1 MASGTTVANLK
12 LLFGADTTGLEK
24 GAKTAKQSVKD
35 FESTVQGATGSVA
48 QMFGVDTGAIE
59 KMTSSLRGMGE
70 TLKNSANEGV
80 SSFGKMLS
88 SINAVQMGIA
98 GLGIAAATAAFKLLN
113 EEAEYF
119 KSTVAGANIE
129 MMTAAYVNT
138 YRDVLHDMNIA
149 TGEAAANAGAKLE
162 KTFKS
167 SWALIKQGMAELF
180 TGASPNL
187 ASSLVTQL
195 PKGIVAADI
204 AAQAE
209 QIAKEQYEIQR
220 KLSDETARQAKLD
233 AEIAEQKRI
242 AKDAEASTAEQAAAA
257 RRATELIHE
266 KYGGP
271 EGIVALNQRLAELAL
286 DMKNLTNDTA
296 SAVDAYNT
304 QQAKA
309 DSLVRQMNDELRSMQ
324 RIQSS
329 VNKQVAQEAAV
340 RKQAAEATAAQVRAH
355 EELMAKVSDM
365 SSFDLSTSGSLG
377 GLLPKGVTGPDGA
390 IEVKFKPVMDE
401 EGAIDLTNQLQTLA
415 EGLSAAL
422 GGLIGDLVTGGDAWG
437 NFKNAAL
444 TAFADMAIAMG
455 KIIMEAGIGIE
466 AAKLAM
472 NTLQG
477 VGAIAAGAALI
488 AIGSAVKAGLANV
501 AAGNYSAAAASPVA
515 SSGYGSAR
523 NGENGG
529 WTLREMNINVTGTM
543 KADGDQLIT
552 VINNTN
558 KRNSYTQ

>member
-12 LLFGADTTGLEK
+12 LLFGADTTDLEK

-35 FESTVQGATGSVA
+35 FESSVQGATGA
-48 QMFGVDTGAIE
+48 IANMFGVDTGAVVR
-59 KMTSSLRGMGE
+59 MRSSVRGMGE
-70 TLKNSANEGV
+70 TMKSSANEGV
-80 SSFGKMLS
+80 ASLGKMLS
-88 SINAVQMGIA
+88 SINAVQAGIA

-149 TGEAAANAGAKLE
+149 TGEAVANAGAKLE

-167 SWALIKQGMAELF
+167 SWALIKQSMSELL

-187 ASSLVTQL
+187 AASLATQL

-233 AEIAEQKRI
+233 AEIAEQKKI

-257 RRATELIHE
+257 SRAMELIHQ

-271 EGIVALNQRLAELAL
+271 EGIVALNQRLADLAL
-286 DMKNLTNDTA
+286 NMKNLTNDTA

-329 VNKQVAQEAAV
+329 VNKQVAQEATA
-340 RKQAAEATAAQVRAH
+340 RKQAAEAVAAQVKAH
-355 EELMAKVSDM
+355 EELMAKVAGVT
-365 SSFDLSTSGSLG
+365 SFDLSTSDNLA
-377 GLLPKGVTGPDGA
+377 GLLPKGITGPDGA
-390 IEVKFKPVMDE
+390 IEVKFRPVLDE
-401 EGAIDLTNQLQTLA
+401 TATLELTDQLVNLA
-415 EGLSAAL
+415 ENMSAAI
-422 GGLIGDLVTGGDAWG
+422 GGLVGDLVTGGDAWG
-437 NFKNAAL
+437 NFRTAAL
-444 TAFADMAIAMG
+444 SAFADMAISVG
-455 KIIMEAGIGIE
+455 KLAVATGVATAGIK
-466 AAKLAM
+466 AALESLNPYVAM
-472 NTLQG
+472 
-477 VGAIAAGAALI
+477 AAGAALI
-488 AIGSAVKAGLANV
+488 ALGSAVKAGLSNV
-501 AAGNYSAAAASPVA
+501 ASGNYSAASPVA
-515 SSGYGSAR
+515 TSGYSAR
-523 NGENGG
+523 SGDNGG
-529 WTLREMNINVTGTM
+529 WNMRDLSINVNGTL
-543 KADGDQLIT
+543 KADGDQLVA

-558 KRNSYTQ
+558 KRNTYTQ

>member
-12 LLFGADTTGLEK
+12 LLFGADTTALEK

-35 FESTVQGATGSVA
+35 FESSVQGATTSVA
-48 QMFGVDTGAIE
+48 QMFGVDTAAIDR
-59 KMTSSLRGMGE
+59 MTSSLRGMGE
-70 TLKNSANEGV
+70 TLKGSANEGV
-80 SSFGKMLS
+80 SSLGKMLS
-88 SINAVQMGIA
+88 SINAVQAGIA

-167 SWALIKQGMAELF
+167 TWALFKQGMAELF

-187 ASSLVTQL
+187 ASSLITQL
-195 PKGIVAADI
+195 PKGIVAGEI
-204 AAQAE
+204 ATQAE

-257 RRATELIHE
+257 SRAMELIHE
-266 KYGGP
+266 KYDGP
-271 EGIVALNQRLAELAL
+271 EGLVALNQRLAELAL

-309 DSLVRQMNDELRSMQ
+309 DSLVKQMNDELRSVQ

-329 VNKQVAQEAAV
+329 VNKQVAQEVTA
-340 RKQAAEATAAQVRAH
+340 RKQAAEAVAAQVRAH
-355 EELMAKVSDM
+355 EELMAKVAGVT
-365 SSFDLSTSGSLG
+365 SFDLSTSGSLA
-377 GLLPKGVTGPDGA
+377 GLLPKGITGPDGA
-390 IEVKFKPVMDE
+390 IEVKFRPVMDE
-401 EGAIDLTNQLQTLA
+401 EGVIDLSNQLTTLA

-444 TAFADMAIAMG
+444 TAFADMAVAMG
-455 KIIMEAGIGIE
+455 KIIMEEGIAVE

-472 NTLQG
+472 TSLQG

-501 AAGNYSAAAASPVA
+501 AAGNYSAAASPVA
-515 SSGYGSAR
+515 ASGYGTAR

>member
-12 LLFGADTTGLEK
+12 LLFGADTTALEK

-35 FESTVQGATGSVA
+35 FESSVQGATGSVA
-48 QMFGVDTGAIE
+48 QMFGVDTAAIE

-70 TLKNSANEGV
+70 TLKNSANEGTA
-80 SSFGKMLS
+80 SFGKMLS

-113 EEAEYF
+113 AEAENF
-119 KSTVAGANIE
+119 KQTVAGANIE
-129 MMTAAYVNT
+129 MMTAAYVQT
-138 YRDVLHDMNIA
+138 YSQTLHDFNVGTGKAVAEVGSELKKGLGAAWA
-149 TGEAAANAGAKLE
+149 TLKTAALN
-162 KTFKS
+162 
-167 SWALIKQGMAELF
+167 MF
-180 TGASPNL
+180 TGGSG
-187 ASSLVTQL
+187 SLVGSVVQTL
-195 PKGIVAADI
+195 PASIVAGQNATEAERIAGEIYRIQRQISDEMVRQSDLTAQIAQKRQEATDPLNSTAARQAAINEATELVKQKYEGPTGLIALQSALADAMGRMAGLAGSTAADI
-204 AAQAE
+204 DAANQ
-209 QIAKEQYEIQR
+209 QR
-220 KLSDETARQAKLD
+220 IKANDTARQEAQ
-233 AEIAEQKRI
+233 EIRTLQR
-242 AKDAEASTAEQAAAA
+242 TQA
-257 RRATELIHE
+257 TINGL
-266 KYGGP
+266 
-271 EGIVALNQRLAELAL
+271 
-286 DMKNLTNDTA
+286 
-296 SAVDAYNT
+296 
-304 QQAKA
+304 
-309 DSLVRQMNDELRSMQ
+309 
-324 RIQSS
+324 
-329 VNKQVAQEAAV
+329 VAQEAAA
-340 RKQAAEATAAQVRAH
+340 RKQVADALAAEARAH
-355 EELMAKVSDM
+355 EELLAKVAGVTSL
-365 SSFDLSTSGSLG
+365 DLSTSGSLA
-377 GLLPKGVTGPDGA
+377 GLLPKGITGPDGA

-401 EGAIDLTNQLQTLA
+401 EGAIDLTNQLANLA

-455 KIIMEAGIGIE
+455 KIIMEAGIGVE

-515 SSGYGSAR
+515 SSGYGSR
-523 NGENGG
+523 SPENGG
-529 WTLREMNINVTGTM
+529 WNMRELAINVTGTL

>member
-35 FESTVQGATGSVA
+35 FESSVQGATGSVA

-59 KMTSSLRGMGE
+59 KMTSSLKGMGE

-390 IEVKFKPVMDE
+390 IEVKFRPVMDE
-401 EGAIDLTNQLQTLA
+401 EGVIDLTNQLTTLA

-444 TAFADMAIAMG
+444 TAFADMAVAMG
-455 KIIMEAGIGIE
+455 KIIMEEGIAVE

-472 NTLQG
+472 TSLQG

-501 AAGNYSAAAASPVA
+501 AAGNYSAAASPVA
-515 SSGYGSAR
+515 ASGYGTAR